1 MTVTSREQFQG
12 MEKKVKILHAAEEWS
27 VADERTDSGAKQ
39 VVERPFAKLQLF
51 MLVVDFH
58 SES

>member
-27 VADERTDSGAKQ
+27 VADERTDSGAER
-39 VVERPFAKLQLF
+39 VERPFAKLQLF